1 MKQNFFSRF
10 LAAIALA
17 KASIMG
23 SEASATPRLP
33 LSLRAGWTTRP
44 TRRFYHMN
52 TGIPYHRDPKPQ
64 AAVRKSRRRLHGAGV
79 KNAFRKL

>member
-1 MKQNFFSRF
+1 MKQNFSRF

-17 KASIMG
+17 KAALSG
-23 SEASATPRLP
+23 ADSTTTRLP
-33 LSLRAGWTTRP
+33 LSMPTGWKTRP
-44 TRRFYHMN
+44 TRRFFHMN